1 MLLML
6 FLRTCLKWKQEY
18 NLPWNIKRQN
28 LHTSKAKGRK
38 KKFCKSPLNQTF
50 AESQNNFKKIF
61 DADKK
66 AELPIYISYQ
76 NP

>member
-50 AESQNNFKKIF
+50 AES
-61 DADKK
+61 
-66 AELPIYISYQ
+66 
-76 NP
+76 